1 MNIPLN
7 DLNAAILILQ
17 EASVDKRMD
26 CLNTL
31 YYLRRIAEKAS
42 TEERSTVS
50 LIDESAYMA
59 TVLISK
65 DDISSQLQELG
76 IKPTEELLKELTKRV
91 RKSYSDYDSGWNAVA
106 GALADIQ
113 HSEDYNY
120 LIEKTTFNFL
130 R

>member
-1 MNIPLN
+1 M
-7 DLNAAILILQ
+7 
-17 EASVDKRMD
+17 
-26 CLNTL
+26 
-31 YYLRRIAEKAS
+31 RRIAEKAS